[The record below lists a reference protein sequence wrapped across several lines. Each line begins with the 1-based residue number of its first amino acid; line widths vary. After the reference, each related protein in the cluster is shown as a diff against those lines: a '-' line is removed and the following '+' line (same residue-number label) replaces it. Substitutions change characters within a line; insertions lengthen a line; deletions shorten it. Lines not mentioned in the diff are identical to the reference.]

1 MTDILSPDVVLP
13 AEWQDSL
20 QTGDVVA
27 FRFPHETDG
36 SNDPKVRPA
45 LVLDVEET
53 DVGRFASLAYGTSN
67 PRSRKAAYCVDVRSE
82 KDRAPAAL
90 HRPTRFNAA
99 RRVLVSLD
107 HPGFELSSEV
117 GTPVLDRLTGPAS
130 DRMHRVRARIHAERD
145 IRRDHLGRL
154 RRNAG
159 SRRPVTV
166 ERRSK
171 SHKTTW
177 ETINV

>member
-1 MTDILSPDVVLP
+1 MTDILSQDVVLP
-13 AEWQDSL
+13 AVWQDSL

-82 KDRAPAAL
+82 KDRASAAL

-107 HPGFELSSEV
+107 HPGFELSAEI
-117 GTPVLDRLTGPAS
+117 GTPVLGRLTGPAS

-145 IRRDHLGRL
+145 IRRDFLGRQ

-159 SRRPVTV
+159 SLRPVTV
-166 ERRSK
+166 ERRSPT
-171 SHKTTW
+171 HKTTW

>member
-1 MTDILSPDVVLP
+1 MTATQPQLAPCT
-13 AEWQDSL
+13 AWQDDL

-45 LVLDVEET
+45 LVLDVQET
-53 DVGRFASLAYGTSN
+53 EVGRFASLAYGTSN

-82 KDRAPAAL
+82 KDRVPATL

-107 HPGFELSSEV
+107 HPGFELSSEI
-117 GTPVLDRLTGPAS
+117 GTPVLGRLTGPAS
-130 DRMHRVRARIHAERD
+130 DRMQGVRARIHAERD

-159 SRRPVTV
+159 NRRPVTV
-166 ERRSK
+166 ERRSGPR
-171 SHKTTW
+171 KTTA